1 MTAAVL
7 SSFYYGWQNYGI
19 EMGRTYALV
28 TLIVSELLRAY
39 SARSEKLPI
48 WKLGVFS
55 NRNMNLATIVS
66 FGLLLLVMAVPALR
80 NIFNVELMHL
90 HDWDITLLIAAMPL
104 IFGELTKVV
113 KNAVLKSK

>member
-7 SSFYYGWQNYGI
+7 SSFYYGH
-19 EMGRTYALV
+19 RTMALV
-28 TLIVSELLRAY
+28 GAHLCFGNFDCKRAVK
-39 SARSEKLPI
+39 SLFRQVGEASHLEAWGI
-48 WKLGVFS
+48 QH
-55 NRNMNLATIVS
+55 RNMNLATIVS